1 MTHLVLKGP
10 SDRRR
15 ARPKERANGNDGF
28 GKYGVISFGQVL
40 TEGGVLASEFRIIVK

>member
-1 MTHLVLKGP
+1 MIF
-10 SDRRR
+10 
-15 ARPKERANGNDGF
+15 KERANGNDGF